1 MLEYKI
7 DIIEELKKAGV
18 NTTIAKETGV
28 FGQSTMR
35 KFREND
41 TSISLDNLNRLC
53 CILEMQ
59 PRDIIKYIETAD
71 DREKIISKI
80 RENKLTIT
88 NNSDIMNIVK
98 EGKVLNNK
106 EERNLTEEMSVF
118 KSYLRRLLQDLKDLK
133 EALKNKEYE
142 RAETMVDKLIDDT
155 QKGIEDN

>member
-1 MLEYKI
+1 LLYSYEY
-7 DIIEELKKAGV
+7 G
-18 NTTIAKETGV
+18 
-28 FGQSTMR
+28 
-35 KFREND
+35 
-41 TSISLDNLNRLC
+41 
-53 CILEMQ
+53 
-59 PRDIIKYIETAD
+59 
-71 DREKIISKI
+71 
-80 RENKLTIT
+80 
-88 NNSDIMNIVK
+88 IMNIVK